1 MSAEAKDY
9 AETTELAQEI
19 EDMNFNYT
27 YADAVALWNTI
38 DLDAYFVEYEYQQE
52 DFDLFVKFAD
62 LREGLKVLHLGCG
75 PGWVAS
81 SQTSW
86 CCRYRRY
93 VKYVSCIPC
102 LQFLQN

>member
-1 MSAEAKDY
+1 MDPSTVALPPLMSAEAKDY

-52 DFDLFVKFAD
+52 DFDLFDADPAGWHRVKQAGAAD
-62 LREGLKVLHLGCG
+62 TV
-75 PGWVAS
+75 V
-81 SQTSW
+81 T
-86 CCRYRRY
+86 
-93 VKYVSCIPC
+93 
-102 LQFLQN
+102 